1 MKFEELTEL
10 NRQFNTNEL
19 EDNSGNS
26 DLNDKGKTLLK
37 EYNQFIESLS
47 EWITHEYVL
56 DVIAYVSSTKK
67 GTDKFKIAS
76 TLYSLT
82 NNGATKIDK
91 GVVAI
96 HKNDDIIDY
105 IEK

>member
-1 MKFEELTEL
+1 M
-10 NRQFNTNEL
+10 
-19 EDNSGNS
+19 
-26 DLNDKGKTLLK
+26 
-37 EYNQFIESLS
+37 S

-105 IEK
+105 IEKEDCLVLMTFFIAFAISEHDE